1 MCCDGAVTST
11 IASPVR
17 LWRRVPRDWHAP
29 LIALGHVAMGVA
41 LYFSDLYAVNGTG
54 RDVPLLWR
62 LALLLVAAALLLWR
76 RRAPVPALA
85 ASLIPLAIDAGLGPS
100 IPIWIV
106 ASDLVY
112 ATARYGSRR
121 AGRASVLIANLG
133 SAVVVVGGS
142 IVAGDARIGI
152 LLVGALAVF
161 VLTPVWTAVAVRIS
175 SDAAETERARVQAV
189 AAVAD
194 RDRVAAVTAER
205 ARLARDLHDVV
216 AGHVSAIAIQSEA
229 ALGVAGRSPASSH
242 AVLASI
248 RENSLDALREMRE
261 MIGLLRGD
269 DGSDGADPDP
279 ESVADSSDAVSAPGL
294 AGMDR
299 LIASAEQSGSVVHM
313 RTGVDR
319 ALPRSVDITAYR
331 IIQES
336 LTNAIKHAPGQ
347 PVRLEIDLDDDT
359 LRIVVINGV
368 DGVSH
373 GTEGYGVRGMCERA
387 EALGGTVGVAENDR
401 TWSVRATLPAQLTAR

>member
-1 MCCDGAVTST
+1 MCCDGAVIST
-11 IASPVR
+11 VAGPVR
-17 LWRRVPRDWHAP
+17 LWRRIPRDWHPP
-29 LIALGHVAMGVA
+29 LIAFAHVAMGVA

-62 LALLLVAAALLLWR
+62 IALLLVAAALLLGR
-76 RRAPVPALA
+76 RRAPVLALA
-85 ASLIPLAIDAGLGPS
+85 ASLIPLAVDAGLGPS

-121 AGRASVLIANLG
+121 AGRASVFIANVG
-133 SAVVVVGGS
+133 SVVVVVVGS
-142 IVAGDARIGI
+142 VVAGDARIGI
-152 LLVGALAVF
+152 LLAGALAVF

-175 SDAAETERARVQAV
+175 SEAADAERARAQAV

-194 RDRVAAVTAER
+194 RDRAAAVIAER

-229 ALGVAGRSPASSH
+229 ALGVADRSPASSD
-242 AVLASI
+242 AILASI
-248 RENSLDALREMRE
+248 RGNSLDALREMRE
-261 MIGLLRGD
+261 MIGLLRSD
-269 DGSDGADPDP
+269 DGSDGADPEP
-279 ESVADSSDAVSAPGL
+279 ESADSSDAVSAPGL
-294 AGMDR
+294 AAVDR
-299 LIASAEQSGSVVHM
+299 LIASAEQSGSVVHT

-319 ALPRSVDITAYR
+319 TLPRSVDSTAYR

-347 PVRLEIDLDDDT
+347 PVRLEIDLADDT
-359 LRIVVINGV
+359 LRIVVVNRV
-368 DGVSH
+368 AGVSH
-373 GTEGYGVRGMCERA
+373 GAAGYGVRGMCERA
-387 EALGGTVGVAENDR
+387 EALGGTVRVAEHDR
-401 TWSVRATLPAQLTAR
+401 TWSVRAALPVRLAAR